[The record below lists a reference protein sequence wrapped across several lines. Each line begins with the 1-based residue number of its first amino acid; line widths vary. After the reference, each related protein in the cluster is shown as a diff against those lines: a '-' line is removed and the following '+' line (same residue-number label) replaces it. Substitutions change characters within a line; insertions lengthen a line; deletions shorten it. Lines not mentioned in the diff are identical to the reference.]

1 MKELLNGIL
10 CVSAALCV
18 GSLLA
23 VGTFALIEVVLPLDQ
38 GLASDSSGLQHSVG

>member
-23 VGTFALIEVVLPLDQ
+23 VGTFGVIEVVLPLDH
-38 GLASDSSGLQHSVG
+38 GLVSDSSGLQHSVG

>member
-1 MKELLNGIL
+1 MKDLLNGIL

-23 VGTFALIEVVLPLDQ
+23 VGSFAVIEVVLPLDQ
-38 GLASDSSGLQHSVG
+38 GLASDSSGLQPSVG